1 LEAGM
6 TNSGYRSLRSRKTIG
21 WQAEAPAPP
30 KRKPPRAKVGQA
42 LSPVNPAV
50 SATYN
55 FRTSTSTTSFSRIA
69 NSFE

>member
-1 LEAGM
+1 M

-50 SATYN
+50 SAILIQLLRERLHATKN
-55 FRTSTSTTSFSRIA
+55 VW
-69 NSFE
+69 